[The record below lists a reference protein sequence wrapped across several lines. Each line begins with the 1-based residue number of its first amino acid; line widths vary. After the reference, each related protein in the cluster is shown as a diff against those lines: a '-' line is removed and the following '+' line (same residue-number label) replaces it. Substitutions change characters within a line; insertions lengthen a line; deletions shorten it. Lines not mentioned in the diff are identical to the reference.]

1 MRYYYFPST
10 FFNQG
15 KGRRRGGALR
25 GYGYMVAGTLKGGVA
40 DVQKVDPVALAAAL
54 PPPEQNVLANME
66 ATAKPAELGDNRWS
80 LWKLWNGLKTVV
92 GDTWNGVKDV
102 VGFAGDTLGRF
113 GWTPLDVIGAINEY
127 RRPPGAV
134 ERFAT
139 RFLNKAPELIT
150 STGNAIGSATS
161 GVGNV
166 VGNAVGTAVGSA
178 TSSAGKSWNPFG
190 WFRSGKG
197 YNKRRARFKKGSPEA
212 KAYMARLRAMRRRR

>member
-1 MRYYYFPST
+1 M
-10 FFNQG
+10 
-15 KGRRRGGALR
+15 
-25 GYGYMVAGTLKGGVA
+25 
-40 DVQKVDPVALAAAL
+40 
-54 PPPEQNVLANME
+54 
-66 ATAKPAELGDNRWS
+66 
-80 LWKLWNGLKTVV
+80 GLKTVV

-113 GWTPLDVIGAINEY
+113 GWTPLDVIGAYNEY
-127 RRPPGAV
+127 RRPPGAI

-139 RFLNKAPELIT
+139 KFLNKTPELIT

-166 VGNAVGTAVGSA
+166 VGNAVGTAA
-178 TSSAGKSWNPFG
+178 SSAGKSWNPFG

-197 YNKRRARFKKGSPEA
+197 YNKRRKGRARFKKGSPEA